1 MKTQIKFS
9 NLFSG
14 LFLAFA
20 LLTINTLNAQSFA
33 SIDRNPT
40 FGYTG
45 ESSAKLYADNN
56 DNNLVHVVSRKEEL
70 NTKIQRN
77 IQAMEVMFTAKDGVT
92 IEKKMLLRK
101 YKVVMLDYNMQ
112 IDEAASL
119 QKIEKI
125 ALDVKALNSKIMSL
139 RTQDTKQLEIDL
151 EFALKPAEIKALLSL

>member
-9 NLFSG
+9 NLISG

-20 LLTINTLNAQSFA
+20 LLTINALNAQSFA

-56 DNNLVHVVSRKEEL
+56 DNSLVLIVSRKEEL

-77 IQAMEVMFTAKDGVT
+77 IQAMEIMFTAKDGVT

-119 QKIEKI
+119 QKIEKL
-125 ALDVKALNSKIMSL
+125 AQDVKDLNSKIMSL

-151 EFALKPAEIKALLSL
+151 EFALKPA

>member
-9 NLFSG
+9 NLISG

-20 LLTINTLNAQSFA
+20 LLTINALNAQSFA

-40 FGYTG
+40 FGYSG
-45 ESSAKLYADNN
+45 EGNAKLYADNN
-56 DNNLVHVVSRKEEL
+56 DNSLVLIVSRKEEL

-77 IQAMEVMFTAKDGVT
+77 IQAMEIMFTAKDGVT

-119 QKIEKI
+119 QKIEKL
-125 ALDVKALNSKIMSL
+125 AQDVKDLNSKIMSL

>member
-9 NLFSG
+9 NLISG

-20 LLTINTLNAQSFA
+20 LLTINALNAQSFA

-56 DNNLVHVVSRKEEL
+56 DNSLVLIVSRKEEL

-77 IQAMEVMFTAKDGVT
+77 IQAMEIMFTAKDGVT

-119 QKIEKI
+119 QKIEKL
-125 ALDVKALNSKIMSL
+125 AQDVKDLNSKIMSL

>member
-1 MKTQIKFS
+1 MKTTIKIS
-9 NLFSG
+9 NLFNG
-14 LFLAFA
+14 LFLTIA
-20 LLTINTLNAQSFA
+20 LLTMNSLNAQSFA
-33 SIDRNPT
+33 SVDRNPT

-45 ESSAKLYADNN
+45 EGNAKLYADNN
-56 DNNLVHVVSRKEEL
+56 DNSLVAIVSRKEEL

-125 ALDVKALNSKIMSL
+125 AEDVKALNSKIMSL

>member
-1 MKTQIKFS
+1 
-9 NLFSG
+9 

-20 LLTINTLNAQSFA
+20 LLTINALNAQSFA

-56 DNNLVHVVSRKEEL
+56 DNSLVLIVSRKEEL

-77 IQAMEVMFTAKDGVT
+77 IQAMEIMFTAKDGVT

-119 QKIEKI
+119 QKIEKL
-125 ALDVKALNSKIMSL
+125 AQDVKDLNSKIMSL

>member
-1 MKTQIKFS
+1 MKTQINFS

-20 LLTINTLNAQSFA
+20 LLTINSLSAQSYA

-40 FGYTG
+40 FGYSA
-45 ESSAKLYADNN
+45 ESSANLYADNN
-56 DNNLVHVVSRKEEL
+56 NSLVAIVSRKEEL

-119 QKIEKI
+119 QKVEKI
-125 ALDVKALNSKIMSL
+125 AQDVKNLNNKIMSL
-139 RTQDTKQLEIDL
+139 RNQDTKQLEIDL

>member
-9 NLFSG
+9 NLISG

-20 LLTINTLNAQSFA
+20 LLTINALNAQSFA

-40 FGYTG
+40 FGYSG
-45 ESSAKLYADNN
+45 EGNAKLYADNN

-77 IQAMEVMFTAKDGVT
+77 IQAMEIMFTAKDGVT

>member
-1 MKTQIKFS
+1 MKTQINFS

-20 LLTINTLNAQSFA
+20 LLTINSLNAQSFA

-40 FGYTG
+40 YGYSA
-45 ESSAKLYADNN
+45 ESSANLYADNN
-56 DNNLVHVVSRKEEL
+56 NSLVAIVSRKEEL

-112 IDEAASL
+112 IDEAANL

-125 ALDVKALNSKIMSL
+125 ALDVKDLNNKIMSL
-139 RTQDTKQLEIDL
+139 RNQDTKQLEIDL

>member
-1 MKTQIKFS
+1 MKTTIKIS
-9 NLFSG
+9 KLFKG
-14 LFLAFA
+14 LFLTLA
-20 LLTINTLNAQSFA
+20 LLTMNSLNAQSFA
-33 SIDRNPT
+33 SLDRNPT

-45 ESSAKLYADNN
+45 EGNAKLYADNN
-56 DNNLVHVVSRKEEL
+56 DNSLVHIVSRKEEL

-151 EFALKPAEIKALLSL
+151 EFALKPEEIKALLSL